1 MTLGREPQQTADLG
15 EILLRFQQQCFCLLH
30 FLLLDKIRQI
40 PAGLFFEFHSQSAA
54 AFAAVCRNVCGAN
67 WFCHMA
73 ADVLQHISHQ
83 PGLAAAA
90 LFQLSY
96 LVGIVQNHVIL

>member
-15 EILLRFQQQCFCLLH
+15 EILLCFQQQCFCLLH
-30 FLLLDKIRQI
+30 FLLLDKIRQR
-40 PAGLFFEFHSQSAA
+40 PACLLFEFHSQSAA
-54 AFAAVCRNVCGAN
+54 AFAAVCCDVCGAN
-67 WFCHMA
+67 RFCHMA
-73 ADVLQHISHQ
+73 ADILQHISHQ
-83 PGLAAAA
+83 SGLAAAA